1 MGCYI
6 GQQGQVSRPLDGY
19 RQSPLVPG
27 TNTGLAPWRNLPSVG
42 NELLQLRCVL
52 IVDCFSLGDAE

>member
-1 MGCYI
+1 
-6 GQQGQVSRPLDGY
+6 VSRPLDGY

-27 TNTGLAPWRNLPSVG
+27 TNAGLAPRGNLPSVG
-42 NELLQLRCVL
+42 NELLQLRWVL